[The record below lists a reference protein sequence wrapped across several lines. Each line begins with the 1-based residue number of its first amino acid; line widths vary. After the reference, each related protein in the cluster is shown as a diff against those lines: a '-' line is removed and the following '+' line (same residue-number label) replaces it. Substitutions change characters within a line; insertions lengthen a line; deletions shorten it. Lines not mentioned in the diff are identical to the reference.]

1 LLGFREKIVICY
13 NIGVEEEN
21 AKKVNSKAKKIFYIF
36 LALLVVLFL
45 ILYFFPFSLEGE
57 NYNSKNTASVL
68 DAILDKQEPK
78 YKPLDKEDYD
88 RRMLLLANN
97 SIPKPVIK
105 KVKDANGNLV
115 EQVVDSPK
123 ITNIWPKKTEYPK
136 DGAILPFN
144 CIVAYYGNLY
154 SKKMGILGEY
164 PKDIMLA
171 KLKAEVEA
179 WTLADPETPAIP
191 ALHYIASVAQGSP
204 MKDGTYRARMPD
216 SEIEKVLKMAQEI
229 NAIVFIDIQVGLSN
243 VERELPH
250 FKKYLELPNVHLGLD
265 PEFAMAKSG
274 KRPGTVIGTMD
285 AKEINFAVD
294 YISNIVR
301 EKDLPPK
308 ILMVH
313 RFTQNMLTNYQNIKT
328 TPETQI
334 VINMDGWGGK
344 AHKITTYK
352 RFVYPEPVE
361 FTGFK
366 IFYKND
372 TKEKGTS
379 IFAPNELLKLNPIP
393 IYIQYQ

>member
-1 LLGFREKIVICY
+1 MQFKYFYSFCY
-13 NIGVEEEN
+13 NRGVEEEN
-21 AKKVNSKAKKIFYIF
+21 TKKGNSTTIKIFYIF
-36 LALLVVLFL
+36 LVVLV
-45 ILYFFPFSLEGE
+45 ILLFIFYFFPFNLGGE

-68 DAILDKQEPK
+68 DAILEKEEPK

-97 SIPKPVIK
+97 KTPKPVIK
-105 KVKDANGNLV
+105 KVKDVNGNII
-115 EQVVDSPK
+115 EQVVDAPLV
-123 ITNIWPKKTEYPK
+123 THIWPKKTEYPR

-144 CIVAYYGNLY
+144 RIIAYYGNLY

-164 PKDIMLA
+164 PKDVVLS
-171 KLKAEVEA
+171 KLKSEVDA

-204 MKDGTYRARMPD
+204 MKDGTYRLRMPD
-216 SEIEKVLKMAQEI
+216 SEIDKVLKMAEEI

-243 VERELPH
+243 VERELPY

-313 RFTQNMLTNYQNIKT
+313 RFTQNMVTNYQNIKT

-334 VINMDGWGGK
+334 VINMEGW
-344 AHKITTYK
+344 
-352 RFVYPEPVE
+352 
-361 FTGFK
+361 
-366 IFYKND
+366 
-372 TKEKGTS
+372 
-379 IFAPNELLKLNPIP
+379 
-393 IYIQYQ
+393 